1 MESQKVPKSVQWPTQ
16 VDIDKLFESHLEEHR
31 HLPELARVRDLGTE
45 KALIQD
51 YSGRVVY
58 ELLQNAL
65 DRSDRLILVRWDPAL
80 RCLEVAND
88 GHPVTAYPS
97 PAAVRSDFH
106 ALRSST
112 PPPRRHRRASATRA
126 SDSDPCFLPAEE
138 VEVWSRTTER
148 LWWGMRLTHPTQMQP
163 ATGIDWS
170 EELVA
175 SFYSPRQLQVAR
187 DELNARFGGY
197 ETVVR
202 LRQVRPEKADV
213 VGKSIRDL
221 MLLPLRFLEN
231 RAPNAISRR
240 IMFEIGAPGLNTESV
255 ERCII
260 ADPDEIAVAEA
271 VAVPVTDA
279 VRRETGLDLPQA
291 EVRVLAFEHKNL
303 REVGLY
309 WSYLPTEQP
318 SGFGVHIH
326 GDFYLSN
333 SRRTL
338 SLRELSDNEADTAAD
353 PAGWNRR
360 LVRRAAELIV
370 RDLWRRPE
378 IYRRED
384 FWTFASPSSRRCEHL
399 ASEIGRLLLSD
410 KSDFQQLVAL
420 SFSPEY
426 GPWRL
431 QRYVDFFN
439 ALEAWA
445 AFAYQYAGRAGWPR
459 RFDRLYQWRDET
471 PAMVEKVRRMRST
484 DRGTA

>member
-1 MESQKVPKSVQWPTQ
+1 MRALP
-16 VDIDKLFESHLEEHR
+16 ESHLEEHR
-31 HLPELARVRDLGTE
+31 HLPESARVRDLGTE

-65 DRSDRLILVRWDPAL
+65 DRSDRLILVRWDPAS

-106 ALRSST
+106 ALLSLHSSAKTAQESVGNKGVGFRSVF
-112 PPPRRHRRASATRA
+112 SA
-126 SDSDPCFLPAEE
+126 AEE

-175 SFYSPRQLQVAR
+175 SFYSPRQLQLAR

-213 VGKSIRDL
+213 VGKSVRDL

-279 VRRETGLDLPQA
+279 VRRETGLDLPKA

-309 WSYLPTEQP
+309 WSYLPTAV
-318 SGFGVHIH
+318 SG
-326 GDFYLSN
+326 
-333 SRRTL
+333 
-338 SLRELSDNEADTAAD
+338 
-353 PAGWNRR
+353 
-360 LVRRAAELIV
+360 
-370 RDLWRRPE
+370 
-378 IYRRED
+378 
-384 FWTFASPSSRRCEHL
+384 
-399 ASEIGRLLLSD
+399 
-410 KSDFQQLVAL
+410 QL
-420 SFSPEY
+420 
-426 GPWRL
+426 
-431 QRYVDFFN
+431 N
-439 ALEAWA
+439 
-445 AFAYQYAGRAGWPR
+445 
-459 RFDRLYQWRDET
+459 
-471 PAMVEKVRRMRST
+471 
-484 DRGTA
+484 